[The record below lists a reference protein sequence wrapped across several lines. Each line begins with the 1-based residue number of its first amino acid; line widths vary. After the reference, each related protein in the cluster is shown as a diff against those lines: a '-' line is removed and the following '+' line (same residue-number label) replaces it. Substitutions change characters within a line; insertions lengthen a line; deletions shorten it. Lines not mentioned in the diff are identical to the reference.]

1 MGVNVGSDIED
12 TGGII
17 VVFGEVAGR
26 QARAEDDTFVRRCWR
41 RRTSERARPL
51 GSGGIAVAAEIRYG
65 RRFWLEGRSSRSN
78 AMRIVRLLD
87 GVGVVVIRLTEVDQ
101 VIRIRLDDRLRRF
114 WLDDRGSRAN
124 AMRVV
129 RVFDGVGV
137 VVVRLTEVD
146 QVIRVRLDDRLRRFW
161 LDGRGMRANA
171 VSFESIGEL
180 ENGVLDRW
188 VDDGSL
194 FRQCWRRCTLE

>member
-1 MGVNVGSDIED
+1 MGVNVGSDMEE

-17 VVFGEVAGR
+17 VAFGEVAGR
-26 QARAEDDTFVRRCWR
+26 QARAKDDTLVRRCWR
-41 RRTSERARPL
+41 RRTTERARPL

-65 RRFWLEGRSSRSN
+65 RRFWLDGRGSRSN
-78 AMRIVRLLD
+78 DMRVVRVFD

-101 VIRIRLDDRLRRF
+101 VIRI
-114 WLDDRGSRAN
+114 G
-124 AMRVV
+124 
-129 RVFDGVGV
+129 
-137 VVVRLTEVD
+137 
-146 QVIRVRLDDRLRRFW
+146 LDDRLRRFW